1 MKTVLTTLVLFLALS
16 FSFGQNI
23 AIVKSANDFTTLKE
37 TGKMSIKLPE
47 TFTAEQVSN
56 NSKYYGLYF
65 TVAFDEISKV
75 ATINMTTN
83 DERSRAI
90 IVRFLAASEIKEVK
104 VGEEMINRDLLYE
117 KYLR

>member
-23 AIVKSANDFTTLKE
+23 AIVKSAKDFAELKE
-37 TGKMSIKLPE
+37 NGKMSIQLPSN
-47 TFTAEQVSN
+47 FTADQVSN
-56 NSKYYGLYF
+56 NAKYYGLYF
-65 TVAFDEISKV
+65 TVAFDEKSKV

-104 VGEEMINRDLLYE
+104 VGEELMNRDLLYE